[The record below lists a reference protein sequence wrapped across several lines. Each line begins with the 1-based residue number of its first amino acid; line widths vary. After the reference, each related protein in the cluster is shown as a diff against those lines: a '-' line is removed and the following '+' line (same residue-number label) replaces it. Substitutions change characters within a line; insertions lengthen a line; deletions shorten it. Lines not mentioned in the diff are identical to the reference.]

1 MEDVC
6 DYQGIRI
13 LGCYAIL
20 CAQKLFVVCIKM
32 YIDLKILQNWK
43 QTGIAKIP

>member
-20 CAQKLFVVCIKM
+20 CAPKLFVVRLKM
-32 YIDLKILQNWK
+32 YIDLKILQN
-43 QTGIAKIP
+43 